1 MPAQPTRHRAPLE
14 EKPGLAQLRGQF
26 FAPRRQTG
34 RPLGFLG
41 AINEAAYRQ
50 ARFDRSRKLRENRA
64 VGGYVVE
71 DNNEWH
77 AVVASASSKN
87 ALRNS

>member
-1 MPAQPTRHRAPLE
+1 MEQ
-14 EKPGLAQLRGQF
+14 
-26 FAPRRQTG
+26 
-34 RPLGFLG
+34 
-41 AINEAAYRQ
+41 
-50 ARFDRSRKLRENRA
+50 SRKLRENLA

-77 AVVASASSKN
+77 AGVASASSKN